1 MKRKISNLL
10 VLSLVFG
17 TLAATFW
24 QEDLAGQLTFVGSRI
39 KVEQTGGLQ
48 QVRKHDSGQADS
60 SKQKNL
66 SKSIIVIDP
75 GHGGMDGGAQAGD
88 GTSEKDINLAI
99 SKKLKRQL
107 EKDGVQVILTRSRD
121 EGLYD
126 KNADGAIRTLKTQDM
141 KRRRQ
146 IIEEAEADLTVS
158 IHLNSFTQDSS
169 VRGAQ
174 VFYPSEGDPEVVKQ
188 SKTAAKILQDGFNGK
203 INTEK
208 PRGEM
213 GKNDVFLLRN
223 ARSPIVIAE
232 CGFLSNPED
241 LQNLKKRNYQEEIV
255 KVLHKSV
262 CSYLRQKSTA
272 KAQ

>member
-10 VLSLVFG
+10 VLTLVFG
-17 TLAATFW
+17 ALAAAFW
-24 QEDLAGQLTFVGSRI
+24 QEDLAGQLAFVGSRI
-39 KVEQTGGLQ
+39 KTEQQERPQ
-48 QVRKHDSGQADS
+48 QVV
-60 SKQKNL
+60 
-66 SKSIIVIDP
+66 VIDP

-99 SKKLKRQL
+99 SKKLKRRLQ
-107 EKDGVQVILTRSRD
+107 KDGFQVVLTRSRD

-146 IIEEAEADLTVS
+146 IIEEAAADLTVS

-174 VFYPSEGDPEVVKQ
+174 VFYPSEGDPEIVER
-188 SKTAAKILQDGFNGK
+188 SRAAAKILQDGFNEK

-208 PRGEM
+208 ARGEM
-213 GKNDVFLLRN
+213 GKNDVFLLRD
-223 ARSPIVIAE
+223 ASSPIVIAE
-232 CGFLSNPED
+232 CGFLSNPKD
-241 LQNLKKRNYQEEIV
+241 LQNLKKRNYQEEIA

-262 CSYLRQKSTA
+262 CSYLWQKSPS
-272 KAQ
+272 KAH